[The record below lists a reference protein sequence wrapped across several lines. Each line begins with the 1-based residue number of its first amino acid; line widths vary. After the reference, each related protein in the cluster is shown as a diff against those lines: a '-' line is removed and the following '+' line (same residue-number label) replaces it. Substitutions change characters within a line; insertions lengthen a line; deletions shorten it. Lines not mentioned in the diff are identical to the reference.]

1 MTEVSKDIGILIA
14 VADRL
19 VKFRL
24 PRAKDIKQK
33 VDQGDVLNDSDIG
46 FLQRALRDAHSLAP
60 LVEKHPEYQDIADK
74 VISLYSAI
82 TEQALANEQGEP

>member
-1 MTEVSKDIGILIA
+1 MTDVSKDIAVLIT

-24 PRAKDIKQK
+24 PRAKDIKKK
-33 VDQGDVLNDSDIG
+33 VDQGEVLDDSAIA

-60 LVEKHPEYQDIADK
+60 LVEKHPEYQDIAGK
-74 VISLYSAI
+74 VIGLYSEI
-82 TEQALANEQGEP
+82 TEKALAH